1 MLAGREGA
9 VKLLLKHGANIEAK
23 VGKDSGSNVLFK
35 AMEGAKASG
44 EPGSNAL
51 IARESAEM
59 NVRKV
64 VGCIKLLLDAGLQR
78 IIEGNRPAM
87 VSASLPYGATPN
99 WRCLSVCLGARY
111 RSRG

>member
-1 MLAGREGA
+1 MRSPIDRTYAMELMPDEYDEVRDCLVGQPSRLSTSRLAILAISRGR
-9 VKLLLKHGANIEAK
+9 VIT
-23 VGKDSGSNVLFK
+23 NVFFK

-64 VGCIKLLLDAGLQR
+64 VDCIKLLLDAGLQR
-78 IIEGNRPAM
+78 MIVGNRPVM
-87 VSASLPYGATPN
+87 VSASLP
-99 WRCLSVCLGARY
+99 
-111 RSRG
+111 